1 MISEPSEHDALL
13 DGARAWFDAGCS
25 IVPSHEDGS
34 KRPLGKWK
42 EYQTERLTWEELERL
57 ILSGTVTGIGVI
69 TGSVSGNLELIEIE
83 GPQEQAKAALL
94 RIREIADSLGCGDLL
109 ERLIP
114 GCVTLSAGGG
124 IHLFIRISDGPA
136 LPNTKLATRADG
148 TVLAETRGEGGF
160 VIVAPTTGRNGHP
173 TGSAYQFLSG
183 ASPASIPEITSAERD
198 LLHQVFTIALHEPD
212 DAPAPSPAPSSE
224 PRALTSSDPLT
235 PWGDFATRSTWHDIL
250 IPAGWTPVFTAPDG
264 RTHWTRPG
272 KNPADGTSA
281 TTLED
286 GPLYVFSTSTVF
298 PENRGL
304 SKQAAYAHLH
314 HGGNLAVAA
323 RALADAGYGEDRTL
337 RPWQPPEDPNW
348 VRERFPILDWHELWA
363 DETEEEWIV
372 EPLIPARR
380 LVALYSAP
388 KAGKSLLMLEIAAA
402 IANGRSVFG
411 YPAKPARRVLY
422 VDFENDPRGDTRERL
437 QAMGYTPDDLPNL
450 CVLSFP
456 VLSALD
462 TEQGAHELL
471 AALAEYDCQVVIIDT
486 VSRAI
491 VGEENEN
498 DTWLAFYRH
507 TGLRLKQAGIALVRL
522 DHAGKDESKGQR
534 GGSAKSGDVDAIW
547 RLKVVTD
554 NRVDLECEAARFPI
568 TEKHLTLRRQSDP
581 LRHIATTDTY
591 RDKVLELYDQMEQHG
606 VPKIADMTVRQMR
619 TAIKDTGIRFD
630 TSLVSA
636 QFIADYV
643 QRATPLRPLEFD
655 RS

>member
-1 MISEPSEHDALL
+1 MI
-13 DGARAWFDAGCS
+13 
-25 IVPSHEDGS
+25 PSHEDGG
-34 KRPLGKWK
+34 KRPFGRWK
-42 EYQTERLTWEELERL
+42 TYQTQRMTWEELEQL
-57 ILSGTVTGIGVI
+57 LLNGPFTGFGVI
-69 TGSVSGNLELIEIE
+69 TGAASGHLELIEIE
-83 GPQEQAKAALL
+83 GPQDDARAALA
-94 RIREIADSLGCGDLL
+94 RVRDAAVSLGCEALL
-109 ERLIP
+109 ERVLA
-114 GCVTLSAGGG
+114 GCVVLSAGGG
-124 IHLFIRISDGPA
+124 VHLYIRIIDGPA
-136 LPNTKLATRADG
+136 RPNTKLATRADG

-160 VIVAPTTGRNGHP
+160 VIAAPTTARNGHP
-173 TGSAYQFLSG
+173 DGSAYTFLST
-183 ASPASIPEITSAERD
+183 ASPGQIAEVTSDERD
-198 LLHQVFTIALHEPD
+198 LLHQVFTIALHEPGE
-212 DAPAPSPAPSSE
+212 ALEPSPAS
-224 PRALTSSDPLT
+224 TSSTSSSPAPVDPLT

-250 IPAGWTPVFTAPDG
+250 TPHGWTPVFTAPDG

-314 HGGNLAVAA
+314 HDGDLAIAA
-323 RALADAGYGEDRTL
+323 RALADAGYGEPFTPPPLTAWTPEIPVTSLRDRL
-337 RPWQPPEDPNW
+337 
-348 VRERFPILDWHELWA
+348 PILDWHELWA

-380 LVALYSAP
+380 LIALYSAP

-411 YPAKPARRVLY
+411 YPAQPPRRVLY

-437 QAMGYTPDDLPNL
+437 QAMDYGPDDLANL
-450 CVLSFP
+450 CMLSFP
-456 VLSALD
+456 VLGALD
-462 TEQGAHELL
+462 TEQGALDLL
-471 AALAEYDCQVVIIDT
+471 AAIAEYECDVVIVDT

-491 VGEENEN
+491 EGEENEN

-507 TGLRLKQAGIALVRL
+507 TGLRLKQAGISLVRL
-522 DHAGKDESKGQR
+522 DHSGKDESKGQR

-547 RLKVVTD
+547 RLKVITD

-568 TEKHLTLRRQSDP
+568 TEKHLTLRRDTDP
-581 LRHIATTDTY
+581 LRHVATTSTY
-591 RDKVLELYDQMEQHG
+591 TDKIRELYELMENHG

-630 TSLVSA
+630 TSLVTA
-636 QFIADYV
+636 RFIENYV
-643 QRATPLRPLEFD
+643 ARTPTLTTLRLDSNE
-655 RS
+655 